1 MQVVHRDGVTLRFS
15 TSAVSFAISKAFL
28 RRRERELIRQ
38 KESYNVCRASICH
51 ELGHIYLEE
60 EWYRVLFE
68 QEQIDKELLI
78 IKDVMKWMNHD
89 DSNRIK
95 ELLLKQLRGLSR
107 STAMRFATDLSL
119 IAMPTPPTEMTA
131 LRSLSCGRITYASV

>member
-38 KESYNVCRASICH
+38 KESYNVCRNSICH
-51 ELGHIYLEE
+51 EFGHIYLEE
-60 EWYRVLFE
+60 EWYREAFE

-78 IKDVMKWMNHD
+78 IKDVMNWMNHD

-95 ELLLKQLRGLSR
+95 ELLLKQLRGMSR
-107 STAMRFATDLSL
+107 SMAMRFATDLSL
-119 IAMPTPPTEMTA
+119 VSMPTPPTEETA
-131 LRSLSCGRITYASV
+131 LGSLSCGRITYASV